1 MPFYD
6 RQTPRLRR
14 GRISSPGASYF
25 ITLCTRN
32 RSPALTEAGTGRRVI
47 ETLLS
52 MHGAN
57 DMELLAAT
65 AMPDHAHL
73 LLNLGNRLQLG
84 QVMGKFK
91 TQSRDQ
97 GRAYWHWQEDGFEHR
112 LRNIEAIE
120 DYGFYIFM
128 NPYRAGLC
136 PLNLPWRWWLCP
148 NRSNFRFLS
157 QLAAG
162 ESVPSE
168 WLGLC
173 DQIAAQITPRKN

>member
-6 RQTPRLRR
+6 RKTPRLRR

-25 ITLCTRN
+25 ITLCTKN
-32 RSPALTEAGTGRRVI
+32 RSPALTEAVTGRRVI

-73 LLNLGNRLQLG
+73 LLNLGDRLRLA
-84 QVMGKFK
+84 QVLGKFK
-91 TQSRDQ
+91 TLSRDQ
-97 GRAYWHWQEDGFEHR
+97 GRASWHWQEAGFEHR

-128 NPYRAGLC
+128 NPYRAELC
-136 PLNLPWRWWLCP
+136 TLATAWPWWLCP
-148 NRSNFRFLS
+148 DPSVFRFLDALKIS
-157 QLAAG
+157 QT
-162 ESVPSE
+162 VPSA
-168 WLGLC
+168 WLDQS
-173 DQIAAQITPRKN
+173 DQIATRLITRD